1 MMLNSGTYGG
11 HRYLSKKTIDK
22 FTAKQPNT
30 SRGLGFDMAPNNFV
44 APSASK
50 RTYGHTGFT
59 GTCAWADPDN
69 KIVVVFMCNRVHP
82 DAENKKLS
90 ALRVRQKISK
100 AIYDGCGIVEEEEK
114 K

>member
-1 MMLNSGTYGG
+1 MMLNGGTYGG

-44 APSASK
+44 ATSASK

-82 DAENKKLS
+82 DAENKKIS
-90 ALRVRQKISK
+90 TLRVRHKISQ
-100 AIYDGCGIVEEEEK
+100 AIYDGCGIVDTSN
-114 K
+114 